1 MSDCMNESFRNCV
14 HETLKPSV
22 HVRYMMERAI
32 PSGIAILSERTSSDC
47 AACGGLEC
55 LKSRI
60 LICKLDLPPIQD
72 ATTRMTLHYRSF
84 WIILDMFRFGWFG
97 DPLLLGKGA
106 PIREGQRPDL
116 SKNHHPF
123 GTLAPLAA
131 ARDTRP
137 TVARG
142 RKTTKYLS
150 LQHAINKNETKKN
163 GPKTLK
169 K

>member
-1 MSDCMNESFRNCV
+1 MKAN
-14 HETLKPSV
+14 
-22 HVRYMMERAI
+22 
-32 PSGIAILSERTSSDC
+32 
-47 AACGGLEC
+47 
-55 LKSRI
+55 
-60 LICKLDLPPIQD
+60 
-72 ATTRMTLHYRSF
+72 
-84 WIILDMFRFGWFG
+84 
-97 DPLLLGKGA
+97 
-106 PIREGQRPDL
+106 DL

-150 LQHAINKNETKKN
+150 LQHAINKNETRN

-169 K
+169 KYEFMGIWCFMMQIINHSLKKLDVCTRS